1 MFHTKIPF
9 CDTFGKCCYLTE
21 NPILFYFL
29 NLISVSPSSASA
41 VTLSRTLQ
49 EFGQYTWNNNSL
61 QDKNMLNK
69 KLLRMTSI
77 AGK

>member
-1 MFHTKIPF
+1 MLLLNRKPYFIF
-9 CDTFGKCCYLTE
+9 
-21 NPILFYFL
+21 FL